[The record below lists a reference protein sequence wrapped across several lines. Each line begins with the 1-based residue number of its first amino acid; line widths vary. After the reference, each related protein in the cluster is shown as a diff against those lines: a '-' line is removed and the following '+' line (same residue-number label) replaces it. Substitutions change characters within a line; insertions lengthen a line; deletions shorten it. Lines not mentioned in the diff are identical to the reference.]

1 MTHSSRVTRLGLLA
15 SALAALTVAVVIG
28 GGIGG
33 FRAGGAAEPAPP
45 PATDVAPVTSIG
57 GVPVRP
63 VAMVATAG
71 GEFPAPSVVDEL
83 VDGTVLRVVAL
94 GFSAQGSG
102 RVEQCVI
109 AAGRLG
115 SCGNS
120 FPVEFD
126 QNGNAR
132 FQYLVT
138 ATFLPTGL
146 SAPADCTS
154 PLLTC
159 AVRLVAGSRSA
170 VAGTVFG
177 AAFSRG
183 VVTIMPEPTA
193 LEDGSVITVRAHGLA
208 PDTIARVVVCAAPAI
223 SGRERCGAPGPHA
236 RLRVDSEGRGSAR
249 LTIRGTRVGD
259 REVEC
264 NQDVECGVS
273 VTSATGTPLVQVVG
287 ISFSRGPGASYQ
299 GSRLVFGLAAA
310 AVLVLFALYL
320 FRTTDWR
327 KPTEADTP
335 ALDAATF
342 LDDIEALDEELSP
355 ATGSRSSVD

>member
-1 MTHSSRVTRLGLLA
+1 MTYRSRVARWGFLA
-15 SALAALTVAVVIG
+15 SALAALTVAVAIG

-33 FRAGGAAEPAPP
+33 FRAGAAEPTPP

-71 GEFPAPSVVDEL
+71 DEFPAPSVVDEL

-94 GFSAQGSG
+94 GFGPRSSG
-102 RVEQCVI
+102 QIEQCAI
-109 AAGRLG
+109 TAGRLR

-120 FPVEFD
+120 FPVVFD
-126 QNGNAR
+126 ENGNAR

-138 ATFLPTGL
+138 ATFPLTGS
-146 SAPADCTS
+146 SAPVECSAPT
-154 PLLTC
+154 LTC
-159 AVRLVAGSRSA
+159 AVRLVSGSRSA

-177 AAFSRG
+177 VAFPRG
-183 VVTIMPEPTA
+183 VVTISPEPTE
-193 LEDGSVITVRAHGLA
+193 LEDGSVLTVWARGLA
-208 PDTIARVVVCAAPAI
+208 PDTIARVAVCAAPAS

-249 LTIRGTRVGD
+249 LAIRGTRVGD
-259 REVEC
+259 HEVEC

-273 VTSATGTPLVQVVG
+273 VTSATGTPLVPVVG

-299 GSRLVFGLAAA
+299 GSRLAFGLAAA

-320 FRTTDWR
+320 LRTTDWR

-342 LDDIEALDEELSP
+342 LDDIETPDEELSP
-355 ATGSRSSVD
+355 AVGSRSSLD